1 MIVKEKYC
9 ERVKT
14 KISHVLSLK
23 TIDFKLYK
31 EFFMKAKLKNIY
43 FPSS

>member
-1 MIVKEKYC
+1 MIIKEKYC
-9 ERVKT
+9 GRVKT

-31 EFFMKAKLKNIY
+31 EIFLLRLQSKLLL
-43 FPSS
+43 